1 MNGHRQ
7 VGDRVGIGF
16 ISFLSVLLL
25 LVMGIPS
32 ASAADT
38 EAASADATLDGAGRE
53 HILQTIEATRASD
66 PELAAEM
73 ERQFELMETGEAP
86 RETSGD
92 ILGDRLGAPELIGP
106 PVDTSGNF
114 EEVQADPRMQDIH
127 QQFEG
132 GQLSE
137 DQAREKMF
145 DVLRDHGIEPNDGH
159 EWEHQGE
166 HGEGLERAFEHM
178 STEGREHMESME
190 RETGPMER
198 MVERESMESMERMVE
213 HESMEHEV
221 ESPEREFEAP
231 MRESEAPV
239 RESNAPMPEHDT
251 EAPEH
256 MMPEQPA
263 GGM

>member
-1 MNGHRQ
+1 MKGHRQ
-7 VGDRVGIGF
+7 ACDRVGIGF
-16 ISFLSVLLL
+16 ISVFLL
-25 LVMGIPS
+25 LVMGTPS
-32 ASAADT
+32 ASAADA
-38 EAASADATLDGAGRE
+38 EAAPADATLDGASRE

-73 ERQFELMETGEAP
+73 ERQFELMEAGAAP

-106 PVDTSGNF
+106 PGDTSGNF

-145 DVLRDHGIEPNDGH
+145 EVLRDHGIEPNDGH
-159 EWEHQGE
+159 EWEHQSE
-166 HGEGLERAFEHM
+166 HSEGMERAFERM
-178 STEGREHMESME
+178 STEGRERMESMGHE
-190 RETGPMER
+190 MD
-198 MVERESMESMERMVE
+198 MERESMERMFE

-231 MRESEAPV
+231 MREL
-239 RESNAPMPEHDT
+239 